1 MESVIGS
8 EKQPYLFRVC
18 AVKKGALLLP
28 EGAPSLRWQ
37 AAPRSW
43 EPLFLRPRAGW
54 EAGFTSR
61 SSIAKFF
68 EKGLVISVNESQ
80 LGLFYGLS
88 FLCVAI
94 AFAFAAYLYL
104 WVKKQKTENAKIQE
118 VSLLIKQGANT
129 FMRREY
135 LVLAKFAVVAAVV
148 ILVLL
153 PSPIWTGN
161 IVDNISMAIAYLCG
175 TALSAIAG
183 KIGILVATLSN
194 GRTAEAAQK
203 GIKPAFLIGFRGGA
217 VMGLLVVGCSLLG
230 VAAVLLVTGDSSIL
244 LGFSFGASSL
254 ALFAKAGGGIFTK
267 TADVSA
273 DLTGKVELGIPED
286 DPRNPAVIA
295 DNVGDN
301 VGDVAGMGAD
311 LFDSNVAAMA
321 SALVLAQSLSGGDFN
336 NVSMVFCYAILG
348 LFASII
354 GIATARVGKKG
365 DPTTALNSSTYV
377 TTAIYLVLTAGATAL
392 FPGFSW
398 RIWGAAAVG
407 LLVGVIIGITTD
419 YFTDDSKSPVKKVA
433 KASSSGPAFTVLS
446 GISYGF
452 ISALPAMVGIAISA
466 LIAYKLCEP
475 MGEGYAIFGI
485 SMAAVGM
492 LSIVGM
498 IISNDAYGPIVDNA
512 RGLAEMGGLGEET
525 IRTADEL
532 DSAGNTVKAVTKGFS
547 ISAAGLTVISLLGA
561 FMSEANDAL
570 AAAGREL
577 ITGFD
582 IMSPTVFFGV
592 LVGAVVPAVFSAM
605 LILGVDKNAQRMV
618 AEIHR
623 QFNSIKGLREGKPG
637 VKPEYDK
644 CIDIATSGSLREL
657 IPAGLMSIIATV
669 VVGFIGGPSAI
680 GGFLLGNIVSG
691 LLLALFM
698 SNAGGLWDNCKK
710 YIEAGAEG
718 GKGSDSHKAAVIGDT
733 VGDPFK
739 DTAGPSINTQIT
751 VVSLVSSLL
760 SSVFVMF
767 SFFS

>member
-1 MESVIGS
+1 ME
-8 EKQPYLFRVC
+8 Q
-18 AVKKGALLLP
+18 
-28 EGAPSLRWQ
+28 
-37 AAPRSW
+37 
-43 EPLFLRPRAGW
+43 
-54 EAGFTSR
+54 
-61 SSIAKFF
+61 
-68 EKGLVISVNESQ
+68 Q
-80 LGLFYGLS
+80 LSLFYGLS
-88 FLCVAI
+88 FLVAVI

-104 WVKKQKTENAKIQE
+104 WVKRQKTTNATIQE
-118 VSLLIKQGANT
+118 VAVLIRQGANT

-135 LVLAKFAVVAAVV
+135 KVLAKFAAVAAVV

-153 PSPIWTGN
+153 PAPIWQGEPLKN
-161 IVDNISMAIAYLCG
+161 VAMALSYIAG
-175 TALSAIAG
+175 TVLSAIAG
-183 KIGILVATLSN
+183 KIGIMVATLSN
-194 GRTAEAAQK
+194 ARTAEAAQK

-230 VAAVLLVTGDSSIL
+230 VAAVLMLTGDSSIL

-321 SALVLAQSLSGGDFN
+321 SALVIAQSLSGDFAN
-336 NVSMVFCYAILG
+336 TSMVFCYAILG
-348 LFASII
+348 LLASIL
-354 GIATARVGKKG
+354 GIATARIGKNG
-365 DPTTALNSSTYV
+365 NPTRALNSSTYV
-377 TTAIYLVLTAGATAL
+377 TTVIFLALTAGATLL
-392 FPGFSW
+392 FEGFSW

-407 LLVGVIIGITTD
+407 LLVGVIIGVTTD
-419 YFTDDSKSPVKKVA
+419 YFTDDTKPIVQRVA
-433 KASSSGPAFTVLS
+433 RASRTGPAFTVLS
-446 GISYGF
+446 GISYGL

-466 LIAYKLCEP
+466 LAAYKLCDP
-475 MGEGYAIFGI
+475 MGPGYAIFGI

-532 DSAGNTVKAVTKGFS
+532 DSAGNTVKAITKGFS
-547 ISAAGLTVISLLGA
+547 IAAAGLTVISLLGA
-561 FMSEANDAL
+561 FMSEANAAL
-570 AAAGREL
+570 AEAGREL
-577 ITGFD
+577 INVFD
-582 IMSPTVFFGV
+582 IMSPTVFFGI
-592 LVGAVVPAVFSAM
+592 LIGAAIPAVFSAM

-618 AEIHR
+618 KEIHR
-623 QFNSIKGLREGKPG
+623 QFEDIPGLREGKEG
-637 VKPEYDK
+637 VKPEYGK
-644 CIDIATSGSLREL
+644 CIDIATSGAIKEL
-657 IPAGLMSIIATV
+657 IPAGLMSILATL
-669 VVGFIGGPSAI
+669 VVGFVGGPEAI

-698 SNAGGLWDNCKK
+698 SNSGGLWDNSKK
-710 YIEAGAEG
+710 YIEAGSEG
-718 GKGSDSHKAAVIGDT
+718 GKGSEAHKAAVIGDT

-751 VVSLVSSLL
+751 VVSLVSSLA
-760 SSVFVMF
+760 SSLFVWF
-767 SFFS
+767 SLFH